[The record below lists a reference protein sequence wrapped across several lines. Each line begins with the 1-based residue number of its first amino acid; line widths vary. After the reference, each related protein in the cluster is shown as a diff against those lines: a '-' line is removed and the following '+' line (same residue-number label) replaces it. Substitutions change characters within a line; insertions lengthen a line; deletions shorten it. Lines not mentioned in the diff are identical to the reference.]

1 MDRLTQVVDSITG
14 TVTRNYD
21 GLDRLTSE
29 ITPQGTVTSGY
40 DAAGR
45 RSTMTVAGQPA
56 VAYTYDNANRML
68 QMMQGSANVTFS
80 YDEGGR
86 RLPSTLPNGV
96 TTNYAYDS
104 ASQLTGITYQSS
116 TNRLGDLSYTYDTA
130 GRRSILGGRFART
143 ALTSAVSTDS

>member
-1 MDRLTQVVDSITG
+1 MSYTYDAMDRLTQVVDSITG

-56 VAYTYDNANRML
+56 VAYTYDNANRLL
-68 QMMQGSANVTFS
+68 QMTQGSANVTFIS
-80 YDEGGR
+80 VTMREAGGC
-86 RLPSTLPNGV
+86 
-96 TTNYAYDS
+96 
-104 ASQLTGITYQSS
+104 
-116 TNRLGDLSYTYDTA
+116 
-130 GRRSILGGRFART
+130 RSRCQT
-143 ALTSAVSTDS
+143 ALQPTTPTTPLRS